1 MAKDG
6 TKEDRHTVRTS
17 KLQTVQ
23 LEELRVKKNLSSM
36 SDIIRYC
43 IERTLEDES
52 DAVGSRLHFS
62 RTMGKKIDDLVEEM
76 RVVNAIQLLAITDGL
91 TNLTNLLEEDED
103 ADADPLDSENV
114 RMGLYKTAVSGDL
127 LKVVSAQEQIY
138 KQQRREL
145 RKKKAPAKQKPQ
157 SPES

>member
-1 MAKDG
+1 VVKDG

-23 LEELRVKKNLSSM
+23 LEELRVKKNLSST

-62 RTMGKKIDDLVEEM
+62 RTMGKKIDELLEEI
-76 RVVNAIQLLAITDGL
+76 RVANAIQLLAITDGL
-91 TNLTNLLEEDED
+91 TDLTNLLEEDED
-103 ADADPLDSENV
+103 ADPLDSEDV
-114 RMGLYKTAVSGDL
+114 RMGLYKAAVSGDL

-145 RKKKAPAKQKPQ
+145 RKKKAPAKPKPQ